1 MIDDGQLPR
10 ERLLEK
16 GPSALSDGELLAILL
31 RTGEAGHDVLDLSSS
46 LLKSFGGLRGLAR
59 ASVREFIS
67 IKGIGV
73 AKASA
78 ISAAVELGRRI
89 SLLDADMAK
98 GRTAISAALEEI
110 RVFLAEEEREFI
122 IALFLDDRDGVI
134 TREKLSYGGPDGA
147 SLDLR
152 HFLRMAVRLDS
163 KGLALV
169 HNHPDGSLDSSYDDK
184 VLTGIVKG
192 RADALGLDF
201 HGHYIVS
208 RRGISV
214 VTS

>member
-1 MIDDGQLPR
+1 MIGSEQLPR
-10 ERLLEK
+10 ERLLTK

-31 RTGEAGHDVLDLSSS
+31 RTGDPGHDVLNLSSC
-46 LLKSFGGLRGLAR
+46 LLKSFGGLRGIAK
-59 ASVREFIS
+59 ASPHEFTS
-67 IKGIGV
+67 IKGIGA

-78 ISAAVELGRRI
+78 ISAAMELGRRAAI
-89 SLLDADMAK
+89 LSFGEAE
-98 GRTAISAALEEI
+98 GRTAVSAAVDEI
-110 RVFLAEEEREFI
+110 RLFLAEEEREFI

-134 TREKLSYGGPDGA
+134 TRERLSYGGPDGA

-152 HFLRMAVRLDS
+152 HFLRMAVRLNS

-169 HNHPDGSLDSSYDDK
+169 HNHPDGSLESSYEDR
-184 VLTGIVKG
+184 VLTDIVKG

-208 RRGISV
+208 RQGVSV

>member
-1 MIDDGQLPR
+1 MIEGEQLPR
-10 ERLLEK
+10 ERLLAK
-16 GPSALSDGELLAILL
+16 GPSALSDVELLAILL
-31 RTGEAGHDVLDLSSS
+31 RTGDAGHDVLDLSSS
-46 LLKSFGGLRGLAR
+46 VLNSFGGLRGLVK
-59 ASVREFIS
+59 ASVQEFTS

-89 SLLDADMAK
+89 SLLNSDGLK
-98 GRTAISAALEEI
+98 GRTAISAALDEI
-110 RVFLAEEEREFI
+110 RLFLAEEEREFI
-122 IALFLDDRDGVI
+122 IALFLDDRNGVI

-152 HFLRMAVRLDS
+152 HFLRMAIRLDS

-169 HNHPDGSLDSSYDDK
+169 HNHPDGSLDSSYEDRT
-184 VLTGIVKG
+184 LTDIVKV
-192 RADALGLDF
+192 RAEALGLDF

-208 RRGISV
+208 RQGISV